1 MSLFLL
7 EATAQQHLE
16 ERNSTTAKKRDNI
29 YVDNVITGIE
39 NTNKAIEFYKELKE
53 MFKDASMNVQEFLT
67 SLQEI
72 NDQIKDETE

>member
-7 EATAQQHLE
+7 EATTQQHLE
-16 ERNSTTAKKRDNI
+16 EGNSTTAKKRDNI